1 MGGGRHLR
9 QRGTLGLAHQ
19 AFQNEEEGTGEVSD
33 EFIAVYGH
41 WDGLAEPL
49 RLGRLYTHRAAARE
63 VFEYEFEREVLERP
77 DMAGLKLDPR
87 LSQFAGRQYPPQ
99 GQITFGAFADASPDR
114 WGRALLRRR
123 LERAQRAGR
132 ADPKARLYESDYLL
146 GVHDRYRAGALRFRR
161 NDAGPFLDDQHD
173 IAAPPF
179 VQLRVLEAA
188 SLALERDENNT
199 ASEADEWLRMLIAP
213 GGSLGGARPKASVV
227 DPTGH
232 LWIAKFPSVRDDCD
246 VGAWEMVVHTLAKAC
261 GLNVPDALVRRFGS
275 AHHTFLVK
283 RFDRT
288 AQGRRRHF
296 ASAMN
301 LTGHQDGDDASTGAS
316 YLEIAQVLMTDGAS
330 TDADLRELWSRIVFN
345 LLVSNTDDHL
355 RNHGFVLEP
364 GRGWRLSPAF
374 DMNPVPHA
382 HGLKLNISEAD
393 NAMDLELARSVALYF
408 RLSATEAMD
417 IINRQQQVVA
427 QWRTIADS
435 LGISAL
441 QQRRLADAFLLVESR
456 I

>member
-1 MGGGRHLR
+1 MNN
-9 QRGTLGLAHQ
+9 GL
-19 AFQNEEEGTGEVSD
+19 
-33 EFIAVYGH
+33 IAVYGD

-49 RLGRLYTHRAAARE
+49 RLGRFYTHRAAAQE
-63 VFEYEFEREVLERP
+63 IFEYEFDDEVLNRP

-87 LSQFAGRQYPPQ
+87 LGWFTGRQYPPQ
-99 GQITFGAFADASPDR
+99 GQETFGAFSDASPDR
-114 WGRALLRRR
+114 WGRLLMRRR

-132 ADPKARLYESDYLL
+132 ADPKARLYESDYLM
-146 GVHDRYRAGALRFRR
+146 GVHDAYRVGALRFRR
-161 NDAGPFLDDQHD
+161 DDEGPFLDDRHD

-179 VQLRVLEAA
+179 VQLRALEAA
-188 SLALERDENNT
+188 SLALERDEDNT

-232 LWIAKFPSVRDDCD
+232 LWIAKFPSVRDDYD
-246 VGAWEMVVHTLAKAC
+246 VGAWEMVVYTLAKAC
-261 GLNVPDALVRRFGS
+261 GLDVPDALVRRFGS

-288 AQGRRRHF
+288 LQGRRRHF

-316 YLEIAQVLMTDGAS
+316 YLEIARVLMTDGAS

-355 RNHGFVLEP
+355 RNHGFLLEP
-364 GRGWRLSPAF
+364 GQGWALSPAF
-374 DMNPVPHA
+374 DMNPVSRA
-382 HGLKLNISEAD
+382 HGLKLNISESD
-393 NAMDLELARSVALYF
+393 NAMDLELAQSVAPYF
-408 RLSATEAMD
+408 RVSVEQAEE
-417 IINRQQQVVA
+417 IISNQILVVS

-435 LGISAL
+435 LLISYRE
-441 QQRRLADAFLLVESR
+441 QQQMEAAFRLAVPL
-456 I
+456 